1 MKIKITDHIPVEE
14 RIRPKVGGIYEV
26 VEKEERDDRGH
37 IVYFIEVGGERVGVF
52 GRECEII
59 RERSVCE
66 AIREA
71 EV

>member
-1 MKIKITDHIPVEE
+1 MKIKITKELPTDPEN
-14 RIRPKVGGIYEV
+14 RPEVGGIYEV
-26 VEKEERDDRGH
+26 VEKEERGDRGQ

-52 GRECEII
+52 GRECEVVH
-59 RERSVCE
+59 ERSVCE

>member
-1 MKIKITDHIPVEE
+1 M
-14 RIRPKVGGIYEV
+14 GGIYEV